1 MKTKEDHEA
10 LNTSVIDIGL
20 DVDQGKRIRE
30 RWGDRKRIDLMIPTR
45 KNFEHDLFKIYHVQQ
60 QVIYECYCLSQTW
73 TEEIVLAQV
82 EQEYTEKADG

>member
-30 RWGDRKRIDLMIPTR
+30 R
-45 KNFEHDLFKIYHVQQ
+45 
-60 QVIYECYCLSQTW
+60 
-73 TEEIVLAQV
+73 
-82 EQEYTEKADG
+82 